1 MFGYAT
7 LFQNVLIQKVLV
19 VVERLIL
26 QDSLIFQLESL
37 FANLS
42 WNEPVPTDLVKKVL
56 FILLHF

>member
-7 LFQNVLIQKVLV
+7 LFEDVLIQKVLV
-19 VVERLIL
+19 VVEWLIL
-26 QDSLIFQLESL
+26 QDSLIFQVESL

-42 WNEPVPTDLVKKVL
+42 WDEPIPTDLMKKVL